1 MNKQAIH
8 KLGFDQIVKEI
19 SFYALTNKGKQTIQA
34 LEPITERRQI
44 ERSFQEIKE
53 AVEVL
58 KLNASV
64 PIYSLDS
71 VTRSLEEGE
80 KGRYIR
86 VGALSRMIEFLDHC
100 RKLKRFMDDK
110 GYAAPTISVYV
121 DSLEDLSD
129 LEEELRRCLKN
140 GQIDDFASKALLKLR
155 RDLQQEQTKLRN
167 RAQELLKKRTSVLQ
181 EQMIVEKNGR
191 LTLPVKR
198 ENRQKVKGAVID
210 QSSSG
215 TTLFVE
221 PEELGERQ
229 AAIEQLK
236 LSEQHEVEQI
246 MYYLTGL
253 VLEHKPAIQI
263 AIDVMHQY
271 DVIFAK
277 GKYAM
282 EINAHPPQLNEENVI
297 SLIDARHPQLGRE
310 AVPLTI
316 TMTEE
321 DQALMITG
329 PNTGGKTVTLKTTGL
344 LTMMAQAGL
353 WIPASPESNVMIYDD
368 IFCDIGDGQSI
379 EANLSTFSS
388 RLVNIIDILR
398 KAGPNTLAL
407 IDEIGSGTEPNEG
420 MGLAQAVLEQLVEK
434 KAKLMVTTHFTEM
447 KELANQRDDFING
460 SMSFDLNTLQPTYR
474 LVIGEAGESQAFQI
488 ALKLGLHPSIIER
501 AHEVSYH
508 EKQKY
513 EADEAVVN
521 SLEMKQQVIVNHS
534 GKKKVKAKREKTAAY
549 FNMGDNVKVKATGET
564 AIVYKGPDENGDY
577 IVQQK
582 GEKLRINHK
591 RLQLYIRAEE
601 LYPADYDF
609 DIIFKSK
616 EHRKITKQLD
626 RKHVEG
632 LTIEEE
638 DHFN

>member
-19 SFYALTNKGKQTIQA
+19 SSYALTNIGKQTIQE
-34 LEPITERRQI
+34 LEPMTERRRI

-53 AVEVL
+53 AAAIL
-58 KLNASV
+58 TINSSV

-86 VGALSRMIEFLDHC
+86 VEALSRMIEFLDHC

-121 DSLEDLSD
+121 DSMADLTE
-129 LEEELRRCLKN
+129 LEEELRRCIKN
-140 GQIDDFASKALLKLR
+140 GQVDDYASKALLKLR

-167 RAQELLKKRTSVLQ
+167 RAQELLKKRSSVLQ

-198 ENRQKVKGAVID
+198 EHRQKVKGAVMD

-215 TTLFVE
+215 ATLFVE
-221 PEELGERQ
+221 PAELADRQ

-236 LSEQHEVEQI
+236 LSEQHEVEQV

-277 GKYAM
+277 AKYAR
-282 EINAHPPQLNEENVI
+282 EIGAHPPQLNEENVI
-297 SLIDARHPQLGRE
+297 SLVDARHPQLGHE

-316 TMTEE
+316 TMQEE

-353 WIPASPESNVMIYDD
+353 WIPASAESSVMIYDD

-420 MGLAQAVLEQLVEK
+420 MGLAQAILEQLVEK

-447 KELANQRDDFING
+447 KELANKRDDFING
-460 SMSFDLNTLQPTYR
+460 SMSFDLETLQPTYR

-488 ALKLGLHPSIIER
+488 ALKLGLHPTIIER
-501 AHEVSYH
+501 AHEVTYQEKESYSV
-508 EKQKY
+508 E
-513 EADEAVVN
+513 E
-521 SLEMKQQVIVNHS
+521 SLLKSNEMKQQIIVNRYV
-534 GKKKVKAKREKTAAY
+534 KKKHAAPKQTSATL
-549 FNMGDNVKVKATGET
+549 FNMGDNVKVKSTGET

-582 GEKLRINHK
+582 GEKLKINHK
-591 RLQLYIRAEE
+591 RLELYIAAEE

-616 EHRKITKQLD
+616 EYRKVTKQLD
-626 RKHVEG
+626 RRHVDG

-638 DHFN
+638 DPKL

>member
-1 MNKQAIH
+1 MNKQALN
-8 KLGFDQIVKEI
+8 KLGFDQVVEEI
-19 SFYALTNKGKQTIQA
+19 SSYAFTKKGKETIRA
-34 LEPITERRQI
+34 LEPMNVRRRI

-53 AVEVL
+53 AIGVL
-58 KLNASV
+58 RLNSSI
-64 PIYSLDS
+64 PIYSLES
-71 VTRSLEEGE
+71 IIRSLEEGE

-86 VGALSRMIEFLDHC
+86 VEDLSRMIDFLDHC

-110 GYAAPTISVYV
+110 GYVAPTISVYV
-121 DSLEDLSD
+121 ESMEDITD

-140 GQIDDFASKALLKLR
+140 GQIDDYASKTLLKVR
-155 RDLQQEQTKLRN
+155 KDLQQEQTKLRN
-167 RAQELLKKRTSVLQ
+167 RAQEIMKKRSSILQ
-181 EQMIVEKNGR
+181 EQMTVEKNGR

-198 ENRQKVKGAVID
+198 EHRQKVKGSVID

-215 TTLFVE
+215 ATLFIE
-221 PEELGERQ
+221 PKELEERQ
-229 AAIEQLK
+229 YVIEQLK

-253 VLEHKPAIQI
+253 VLEHKPAIQV

-282 EINAHPPQLNEENVI
+282 DNDANEPQLNEDHVI
-297 SLIDARHPQLGRE
+297 SLIEARHPQLGKE

-316 TMTEE
+316 TMKAD

-353 WIPASPESNVMIYDD
+353 LVPASPESTVMIFDE

-398 KAGPNTLAL
+398 KAGPGTLAL

-420 MGLAQAVLEQLVEK
+420 MGLAQAILEQLVEK

-447 KELANQRDDFING
+447 KELANKRTDFING
-460 SMSFDLNTLQPTYR
+460 SMSFDLETLKPTYR
-474 LVIGEAGESQAFQI
+474 LIIGEAGESQAFQI

-501 AHEVSYH
+501 AHEVSYQ
-508 EKQKY
+508 ETKSYVMDGNVLK
-513 EADEAVVN
+513 
-521 SLEMKQQVIVNHS
+521 SREMKQQVTVPRYT
-534 GKKKVKAKREKTAAY
+534 KKKAVNTKEETVAE

-564 AIVYKGPDENGDY
+564 AIVYKGPDEHGDY

-582 GEKLRINHK
+582 GEKLKLNHK
-591 RLQLYIRAEE
+591 RLELYIPAAE

-616 EHRKITKQLD
+616 EYRKVTKQLD
-626 RKHVEG
+626 RKHVDG
-632 LTIEEE
+632 LSIEEE
-638 DHFN
+638 EF

>member
-19 SFYALTNKGKQTIQA
+19 SSYALTNKGKQTIQA
-34 LEPITERRQI
+34 LEPMTERRRI

-53 AVEVL
+53 AVAI
-58 KLNASV
+58 LNINSSV

-86 VGALSRMIEFLDHC
+86 VEALSRMIDFLDHC

-121 DSLEDLSD
+121 DSMEDLTE

-140 GQIDDFASKALLKLR
+140 GQIDDYASKALLKLR

-167 RAQELLKKRTSVLQ
+167 RAQELLKKRSSVLQ

-198 ENRQKVKGAVID
+198 EHRQKVKGSVMD

-215 TTLFVE
+215 ATLFIE
-221 PEELGERQ
+221 PAELADRQ

-253 VLEHKPAIQI
+253 VLEHKPAIQL
-263 AIDVMHQY
+263 AVDVMHQY

-282 EINAHPPQLNEENVI
+282 EIDARPPHLNEENFI
-297 SLIDARHPQLGRE
+297 SLIDARHPQLGKE

-316 TMTEE
+316 TMKEE

-353 WIPASPESNVMIYDD
+353 WIPASGESNVMIYDE

-388 RLVNIIDILR
+388 RLVNIIEILR
-398 KAGPNTLAL
+398 KAGPHTLAL

-420 MGLAQAVLEQLVEK
+420 MGLAQAILEKLVEK

-447 KELANQRDDFING
+447 KELANKRNDFING
-460 SMSFDLNTLQPTYR
+460 SMSFDLETLQPTYR

-501 AHEVSYH
+501 AHEVTYQQKESY
-508 EKQKY
+508 QV
-513 EADEAVVN
+513 DEALLKSN
-521 SLEMKQQVIVNHS
+521 EMKQQIIVNRYV
-534 GKKKVKAKREKTAAY
+534 KKKPAAPKESAVTH

-582 GEKLRINHK
+582 GEKLKINHK
-591 RLQLYIRAEE
+591 RLELYIRAEE

-616 EHRKITKQLD
+616 EYRKVTKQLD
-626 RKHVEG
+626 RKHIEG

-638 DHFN
+638 EI